1 MNRTSAN
8 HGIDLVRIIAAL
20 LVISSHTALF
30 LSFEPSLHFVITE
43 ILARLAVPF
52 FFLTSGYFTIRHYA
66 RNEQPVF
73 TCIRKTAMIYGIAIL
88 IYLPLNIY
96 NGTFLNGIHF
106 WDLLR
111 MLVMDGTMYH
121 LWYLPASILG
131 SLIAWFSVRR
141 LNFKKAF
148 VITFILFM
156 IGVGGDSWYG
166 LISQVPSLK
175 GFYDIIFSISDQT
188 RNGLFFAPVYFVAGG
203 WIAESKIH
211 IPQRKQQY
219 LFLLFLCSMAL
230 EATALHAFH
239 ITRYSA
245 MYLFQLPASIALFLW
260 IKDLH
265 TPKIT
270 GARDLSLTMYLIHP
284 WMIVILRMISRFTH
298 TEAVLNYDIIQFISV
313 SILSFSAG
321 MLYHHSHINHPKMK
335 YNGSRNSIKTDTTAL
350 VHNIHE
356 LKKVMHPDS
365 DIMAVI
371 KADAYGHDAYT
382 ISTCLE
388 KHDIRMFAV
397 ATIDEAIELRH
408 YGITSDILILGYTDP
423 RRAHDLHRYHLT
435 QTLLDETYA
444 RNLNVMHESITAHIA
459 VDTGM
464 HRIGVSST
472 DSQSIRRILCLP
484 FLHVTGIFTHLCVAD
499 GRTEDDIRFTE
510 NQIALFDACV
520 SRLPANIH
528 LKTHVQA
535 SAGLLNYPHLK
546 YDYVRIGI
554 SMYGVSS
561 ADEVTV
567 VQPDLKPVL
576 SIHSKIVLLRHV
588 PSGDTIGYGRTYT
601 CNKDSLI
608 AVIPIGYAD
617 GIPRNLSNQNQIVMV
632 HDTPVPIVG
641 RICMDQ
647 MMIDVTDIK
656 DVSIDDEVLI
666 MPSVK
671 DAALQAHSITNEILS
686 RLSVRT

>member
-1 MNRTSAN
+1 MSRTSTN
-8 HGIDLVRIIAAL
+8 NGIDLVRIIAAL
-20 LVISSHTALF
+20 LVISSHTAIF
-30 LSFEPSLHFVITE
+30 LSLEPSIHFVITE

-66 RNEQPVF
+66 RNEQPVLTF
-73 TCIRKTAMIYGIAIL
+73 IRKSAMLYGIAIL

-106 WDLLR
+106 WDLLG
-111 MLVMDGTMYH
+111 MLVMDGTVYH

-131 SLIAWFSVRR
+131 CLIAWFAVRK
-141 LNFKKAF
+141 LHFKKAF
-148 VITFILFM
+148 WLAVILFA
-156 IGVGGDSWYG
+156 IGLAGDSWYG
-166 LISQVPSLK
+166 LFSRIPLLK
-175 GFYDIIFSISDQT
+175 DFYDIVFTLSDQT

-203 WIAESKIH
+203 WIHESKIH
-211 IPQRKQQY
+211 IPQREQRY

-230 EATALHAFH
+230 EATALHTFH
-239 ITRYSA
+239 IVRYSA
-245 MYLFQLPASIALFLW
+245 MYLFQLPASIALFLCV
-260 IKDLH
+260 KDLH
-265 TPKIT
+265 APKIT
-270 GARDLSLTMYLIHP
+270 GARDISLIMYLIHP
-284 WMIVILRMISRFTH
+284 WMIVILRMIAKFTH
-298 TEAVLNYDIIQFISV
+298 TEAILNYDIIQFILV
-313 SILSFSAG
+313 SLLSCGAG
-321 MLYHHSHINHPKMK
+321 MLYHSFHIHHPKMT
-335 YNGSRNSIKTDTTAL
+335 YSGSRNTVTTDTTAL

-356 LKKVMHPDS
+356 LQKVMRKES
-365 DIMAVI
+365 EIMAVI

-382 ISTCLE
+382 VSTCLE
-388 KHDIRMFAV
+388 KHGIRMFAV
-397 ATIDEAIELRH
+397 ANIDEAIELRH

-444 RNLNVMHESITAHIA
+444 RNLNAMHESISAHIA

-499 GRTEDDIRFTE
+499 GRAEDDIHFTE

-520 SRLPANIH
+520 SRLPANVH

-535 SAGLLNYPHLK
+535 SAGLLNYPYLK

-561 ADEVTV
+561 GDEVTV

-588 PSGDTIGYGRTYT
+588 PSGDTIGYGRSYT

-656 DVSIDDEVLI
+656 GVSIDDEVLI

-671 DAALQAHSITNEILS
+671 DAALQAHSISNEILS